1 MTCTLAV
8 ACEKDAV
15 APHFGNSP
23 EFAVFEI
30 LENRING
37 LLQAWLEEEQK
48 RPGDAA
54 HIALLRKLNA
64 KVLLCGALESSAR
77 AALEEAGIEIIDGQ
91 TGDIIQAAG
100 AFLMKLVRAGK

>member
-8 ACEKDAV
+8 ACENDSV
-15 APHFGNSP
+15 CPDFGNSP

-37 LLQAWLEEEQK
+37 LRKVSAA
-48 RPGDAA
+48 PGDDA
-54 HIALLRKLNA
+54 HIALLRELNA
-64 KVLLCGALESSAR
+64 KVLLCGALNASVRS
-77 AALEEAGIEIIDGQ
+77 ALEATGIEAVEGQ
-91 TGDIIQAAG
+91 TGDVIQVTG

>member
-8 ACEKDAV
+8 ACKKDAV

-37 LLQAWLEEEQK
+37 LRKVSAA
-48 RPGDAA
+48 PDDAA

-64 KVLLCGALESSAR
+64 RVLLCGALESAAR
-77 AALEEAGIEIIDGQ
+77 AALEEAGIEIVDGQ

>member
-8 ACEKDAV
+8 ACENDSV
-15 APHFGNSP
+15 CPDFGNSP

-37 LLQAWLEEEQK
+37 LRKVSAA
-48 RPGDAA
+48 PGDDA
-54 HIALLRKLNA
+54 HIALLRELNA
-64 KVLLCGALESSAR
+64 KVLLCGALNTSAR
-77 AALEEAGIEIIDGQ
+77 SPLGAAGIEAVEGQ
-91 TGDIIQAAG
+91 TGDVIQVTG

>member
-8 ACEKDAV
+8 ACENDSV
-15 APHFGNSP
+15 CPDFGNSP

-37 LLQAWLEEEQK
+37 LRKVSAA
-48 RPGDAA
+48 PGDDA
-54 HIALLRKLNA
+54 HIALLREQNA
-64 KVLLCGALESSAR
+64 KVLLCGALESSR
-77 AALEEAGIEIIDGQ
+77 AALEEAGIEIVDGQ

>member
-8 ACEKDAV
+8 ACENDSV
-15 APHFGNSP
+15 CPDFGNSP

-37 LLQAWLEEEQK
+37 LRKVSAA
-48 RPGDAA
+48 PGDDA
-54 HIALLRKLNA
+54 HIALLRELNA
-64 KVLLCGALESSAR
+64 KVLLCGALESAAR
-77 AALEEAGIEIIDGQ
+77 AALEEAGIEIVDGQ

>member
-8 ACEKDAV
+8 ACENDSV
-15 APHFGNSP
+15 CPDFGNSP

-37 LLQAWLEEEQK
+37 LRKVSAA
-48 RPGDAA
+48 PGDDA
-54 HIALLRKLNA
+54 HIALLRELNA
-64 KVLLCGALESSAR
+64 KVLLCGALNASAR
-77 AALEEAGIEIIDGQ
+77 STLGAAGIEAVEGQ
-91 TGDIIQAAG
+91 TGDVIQAAG

>member
-37 LLQAWLEEEQK
+37 LRKVSAA
-48 RPGDAA
+48 PGAAA

-64 KVLLCGALESSAR
+64 RVLLCGALESSAR
-77 AALEEAGIEIIDGQ
+77 AALEEAGIEIVDGQ

>member
-37 LLQAWLEEEQK
+37 LRKVSAA
-48 RPGDAA
+48 PGDAA

-64 KVLLCGALESSAR
+64 RVLLCGALESSAR
-77 AALEEAGIEIIDGQ
+77 AALEEAGVEIVDGQ